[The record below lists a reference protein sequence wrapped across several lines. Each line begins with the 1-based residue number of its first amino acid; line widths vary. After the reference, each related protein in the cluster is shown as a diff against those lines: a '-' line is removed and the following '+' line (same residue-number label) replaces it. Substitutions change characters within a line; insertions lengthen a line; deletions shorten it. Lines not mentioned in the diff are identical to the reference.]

1 MWEDTS
7 RVSGSEKFFSGTWMN
22 NRKGVYYIS
31 LFTCERGRHMETK
44 TILVIE
50 DNEFNM
56 KLLRTLLQL
65 ESYEVVEAKNAEKGL
80 FQAKDLIPDLILM
93 DMQLP
98 GIDGY
103 QATRMIKNDP
113 DLRHVPVVAVTAY
126 ALEADEQKAFQA
138 GCNAYLSKP
147 FDTQQFMEVVQKYLE
162 AEPVF

>member
-1 MWEDTS
+1 
-7 RVSGSEKFFSGTWMN
+7 
-22 NRKGVYYIS
+22 
-31 LFTCERGRHMETK
+31 METK